1 MVSERGLSER
11 RACWLVGLWRSTYR
25 RRSVR
30 STTSPLSERLRALAG
45 EWPRYGYRRLHVLL
59 RREGWRVN
67 HKRVLR
73 LYQAEDLA
81 VRRRRRKR
89 VAGLRALIAQPTRAN
104 ERWSMDFVTDA
115 LGTGRSFRVL
125 SIVDDRTRECLVLE
139 PDTSLPGSRVVQ
151 ILSGLVAE
159 RGRPT
164 VIVSDNGPEFA
175 GRALD
180 QWAYQQGVRLH
191 FIEPGKP
198 IQNAYVESFQGKLR
212 DECLNGHWFVSLAD
226 ARQTLEAWRVTYNR
240 VRPHSALG
248 YVTPEE
254 FARAELNLEA
264 VRCAQLFHSEGHHA
278 ESLYLVQRPPR

>member
-1 MVSERGLSER
+1 
-11 RACWLVGLWRSTYR
+11 
-25 RRSVR
+25 
-30 STTSPLSERLRALAG
+30 
-45 EWPRYGYRRLHVLL
+45 LL

-73 LYQAEDLA
+73 LYQAEHLA

-89 VAGLRALIAQPTRAN
+89 VAGLRAPIAEPTRVN

-125 SIVDDRTRECLVLE
+125 SIVDDRTRECLALE
-139 PDTSLPGSRVVQ
+139 PDTSLPGNRVVQ

-164 VIVSDNGPEFA
+164 VLVSDNGPEFA

-191 FIEPGKP
+191 FID
-198 IQNAYVESFQGKLR
+198 R
-212 DECLNGHWFVSLAD
+212 
-226 ARQTLEAWRVTYNR
+226 R
-240 VRPHSALG
+240 
-248 YVTPEE
+248 
-254 FARAELNLEA
+254 
-264 VRCAQLFHSEGHHA
+264 
-278 ESLYLVQRPPR
+278 